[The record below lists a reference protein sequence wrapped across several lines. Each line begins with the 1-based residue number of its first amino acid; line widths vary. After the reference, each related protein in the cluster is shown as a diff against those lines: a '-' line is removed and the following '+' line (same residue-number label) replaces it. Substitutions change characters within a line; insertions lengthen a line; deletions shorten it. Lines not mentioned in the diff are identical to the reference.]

1 MIEIGNILS
10 LIGIPLSSSEMNSYH
25 DIEIRATSNVIGI
38 ETQLLRPADRATSQA
53 KQATGQFLSL
63 SQLYQ
68 PLR

>member
-1 MIEIGNILS
+1 MLGP
-10 LIGIPLSSSEMNSYH
+10 LIFSEPKVMGDVIRRSPIM
-25 DIEIRATSNVIGI
+25 IEIRATSNLIGI
-38 ETQLLRPADRATSQA
+38 ETQQRRPADRATSQA